1 MRKKDQ
7 LEEVKKRYRKFKN
20 NLLYKEGY
28 FKKVMIITIS
38 LLIIDLIVLYFVW

>member
-7 LEEVKKRYRKFKN
+7 LEEVKKRYRKFKH

-28 FKKVMIITIS
+28 FKKIMIITIS
-38 LLIIDLIVLYFVW
+38 LLIIDLIVLYLVW

>member
-1 MRKKDQ
+1 MRRKDR
-7 LEEVKKRYRKFKN
+7 LEEVKKWYRRFKH
-20 NLLYKEGY
+20 NLAYKEGY